1 MCKKRAAS
9 SNPNHF
15 SIFPFILMSLRHCC
29 YCHTIHVNNTI
40 EYRSYVF
47 SPNFML
53 HICIRDN
60 RIMHINT
67 PRCLYICSSGCQ
79 KWRNIYQTVQRL
91 VGQID
96 NVHGKETRHHKR
108 GLMLFLRLS
117 PLNRTRRWF
126 HIKSIWILKFVPFK
140 RHHLSLQNNKK
151 THSISQT
158 KWKFNRNLAM
168 VRNPR

>member
-1 MCKKRAAS
+1 MQPAATLIILAFS
-9 SNPNHF
+9 HLFWCRCAIVVIVIQFTLIIRSNIEAMYLAPILCY
-15 SIFPFILMSLRHCC
+15 IF
-29 YCHTIHVNNTI
+29 
-40 EYRSYVF
+40 
-47 SPNFML
+47 
-53 HICIRDN
+53 CIRDN

-126 HIKSIWILKFVPFK
+126 HIKSIWIMKFVPFK
-140 RHHLSLQNNKK
+140 RHHLSLQNNKQ

-158 KWKFNRNLAM
+158 KWKFNRNLAT
-168 VRNPR
+168 VRNLR